1 MTTAMAESRQQ
12 SQAQSSA
19 TGPTPEQVRR
29 GRRTAL
35 LLFAI
40 GFGPIVLATIM
51 YYTGWMN
58 PAGHSNN
65 GTLIQP
71 PVPVAE
77 LGLVSADGEPLAD
90 RFGPMQ
96 DETSWMMLVAAEGPC
111 GDACQQLVY
120 LARQVNTAL
129 GKNQDRMQ
137 RAAYLPS
144 PPADLS
150 GYPEMPLLEAGES
163 GAITWPGE
171 VDLEQAP
178 QIYVIDPFGNVM
190 MRYGVGIDGKAMLED
205 LKHLMKI
212 SQIG

>member
-1 MTTAMAESRQQ
+1 MTLAMTDPRQTQ
-12 SQAQSSA
+12 

-40 GFGPIVLATIM
+40 GFGPLVLATIM

-58 PAGHSNN
+58 PTGQSNN
-65 GTLIQP
+65 GVLIDP
-71 PVPVAE
+71 SVPVAE
-77 LGLVSADGEPLAD
+77 LGLVNADGQPFAD
-90 RFGPMQ
+90 RFGPMHP
-96 DETSWMMLVAAEGPC
+96 DASWLMLVANEGPC
-111 GDACQQLVY
+111 SEACQQQIY
-120 LARQVNTAL
+120 LARQVNVAL
-129 GKNQDRMQ
+129 GKNQDRMS
-137 RAAYLPS
+137 RAAYLPE

-150 GYPEMPLLEAGES
+150 GYPDMPLLRAGETE
-163 GAITWPGE
+163 AIRWPGG
-171 VDLEQAP
+171 VDLQQAP

-190 MRYGVGIDGKAMLED
+190 MRYGPAMDGKAILED